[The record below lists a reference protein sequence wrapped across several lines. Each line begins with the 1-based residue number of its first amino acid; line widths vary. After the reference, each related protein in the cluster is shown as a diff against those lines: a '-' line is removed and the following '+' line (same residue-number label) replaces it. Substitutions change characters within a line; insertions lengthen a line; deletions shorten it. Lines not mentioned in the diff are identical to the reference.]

1 MLGKPLSIPR
11 TYDPA
16 KVRPEGAMW
25 ERKTTTPIKREV
37 LQEDPGSGN
46 SGIQANAPQEKQQR
60 YVHQLARGGRDSA
73 GGFQSRPAC
82 AQAFRRASICDPG
95 WPVSEWSHSDI
106 DWLPINC
113 VDIKEEL
120 FGSSGALY
128 SMADFSLYLMPKP
141 TPFAPCPP
149 CQSETLAS
157 VFEDDED
164 DHVQRGVR
172 SKANKIFKK
181 IRVKVSF
188 PSRVKSSSAVN
199 PSSPS
204 RLRSFTLSRRASS
217 TTRTNSLLS
226 HESQ

>member
-1 MLGKPLSIPR
+1 
-11 TYDPA
+11 
-16 KVRPEGAMW
+16 
-25 ERKTTTPIKREV
+25 
-37 LQEDPGSGN
+37 
-46 SGIQANAPQEKQQR
+46 
-60 YVHQLARGGRDSA
+60 
-73 GGFQSRPAC
+73 
-82 AQAFRRASICDPG
+82 
-95 WPVSEWSHSDI
+95 
-106 DWLPINC
+106 
-113 VDIKEEL
+113 
-120 FGSSGALY
+120 
-128 SMADFSLYLMPKP
+128 MADFSLYLMPKP

-188 PSRVKSSSAVN
+188 PSRLKSSTSSSAAN
-199 PSSPS
+199 PSSPI